1 MTILKYAAILAA
13 VTAGGTSMQARETI
27 TGRWALDPAACA
39 GFGFGAA
46 QSALI
51 VTDDAVRW
59 HADACRIARM
69 YKTGDTVHIQA
80 ICWGDNGE
88 RSVPVSLRPHR
99 GMLSVVW
106 DRGQRGDLRRC
117 Q

>member
-1 MTILKYAAILAA
+1 MTIWKYAAALAA
-13 VTAGGTSMQARETI
+13 MIAGTPSMQAKDTI
-27 TGRWALDPAACA
+27 TGRWALDPASCA
-39 GFGFGAA
+39 TFAFGAA
-46 QSALI
+46 QPLI

-59 HADACRIARM
+59 NSDACRIARV

-88 RSVPVSLRPHR
+88 RSIPVSLRPHAGR
-99 GMLSVVW
+99 LSVVW
-106 DRGQRGDLRRC
+106 DRGKRGELRRC